1 MKIEQRT
8 TEDVAIVTVT
18 GEITITKGGDMMIK
32 DKINSLLNQGDR
44 KLVIDLGGVNYVD
57 SGGLGQLAAI
67 QVTVTR
73 NGGKAVLVNVTRRLN
88 DLLVLTRLLTVFA
101 TFENEA
107 AALASLG
114 AVPTA

>member
-8 TEDVAIVTVT
+8 IENVAIVTVT
-18 GEITITKGGDMMIK
+18 GDITVTKGGDMMIK
-32 DKINSLLNQGDR
+32 DKINSLLNQGYR
-44 KLVIDLGGVNYVD
+44 KLLIDLGGVSYVD

-67 QVTVTR
+67 QATVTR
-73 NGGKAVLVNVTRRLN
+73 NGGRVVLVNVTRRLN

-107 AALASLG
+107 EALASLG
-114 AVPTA
+114 AMPA